1 MKSIGKITNKQRSSV
16 HVYFNELSNELLSNG
31 KDFNVMLRDVT
42 VSPTPKI
49 LKDVFREM
57 GKFKF
62 GIKSTEELTPK
73 QVMEVW
79 EDYNV
84 WLSKYDVHIPFPSVE
99 NTEEYLNSFVQ

>member
-1 MKSIGKITNKQRSSV
+1 MKNKITDKQRGAI
-16 HVYFNELSNELLSNG
+16 HVYFNELSNELLSTG
-31 KDFNVMLRDVT
+31 ADFNLMLRKVS

-57 GKFKF
+57 GKLKF
-62 GIKSTEELTPK
+62 GIDSTEDLTPK

-84 WLSKYDVHIPFPSVE
+84 WLSGYGVFIPFPSFI
-99 NTEEYLNSFVQ
+99 NSDEYLQGYEK

>member
-1 MKSIGKITNKQRSSV
+1 MKISNKQRASI
-16 HVYFNELSNELLSNG
+16 HVYFNELSNELLGNG
-31 KDFNVMLRDVT
+31 VDFNVMLRDVT

-57 GKFKF
+57 GRLKF
-62 GIKSTEELTPK
+62 GIESTEDLTTR

-84 WLSKYDVHIPFPSVE
+84 WLSKYDVHIPYPCIE
-99 NTEEYLNSFVQ
+99 NTESYMNSFVQ